1 MIDKIKFINSYSF
14 IFSPR
19 PGTTAANLSE
29 IDSKTTKERLIK
41 VQEKLFFHQKNK
53 NKSYEGN
60 IIDVLVENEMDDKK
74 KLFGRNENMSSVIFE
89 GNKNLIGKVVQ
100 VKINSSNQNSLFGE
114 LNLKKIE
121 AA

>member
-1 MIDKIKFINSYSF
+1 MI
-14 IFSPR
+14 
-19 PGTTAANLSE
+19 
-29 IDSKTTKERLIK
+29 
-41 VQEKLFFHQKNK
+41 
-53 NKSYEGN
+53 
-60 IIDVLVENEMDDKK
+60 KK

-114 LNLKKIE
+114 LNFKKIE

>member
-74 KLFGRNENMSSVIFE
+74 KLFGR
-89 GNKNLIGKVVQ
+89 K
-100 VKINSSNQNSLFGE
+100 
-114 LNLKKIE
+114 
-121 AA
+121 